1 MRDGARSITP
11 RELEIAT
18 NSVCEADKDWVCP
31 PQGPGYRCDG
41 REISGIEYPLLLGTD
56 SMVEDCARLC
66 ENLLQCDGF
75 EYIGPGHSDHGKCW
89 LKQTVSYVRQSRG
102 SRNEHRYSSKCRI
115 APKQLPVFRHNLGFC
130 RGGPAWSSSSD
141 LWNCLEH
148 SLTVDG
154 CKAACNDDSNCGA
167 FDIPPGGGSG
177 NNGCCLFRA
186 GNTGNG
192 GQGRNCYVQ
201 QPLATRVGNG
211 WCTDAED
218 HYYPLGHASGT
229 FSEPIAC
236 EKICLGK
243 KELSPALRGYIW
255 RTDVC
260 YCVVDNVDILT
271 AANFP
276 ENIIE
281 SWNTGKGPISGFGGS
296 TDVQC
301 FKFDSP

>member
-211 WCTDAED
+211 WVLMPRIIITLLDMPVARS
-218 HYYPLGHASGT
+218 PNPSLVRKSALGRRNSHRPYAVIFGELTCVIASWT
-229 FSEPIAC
+229 M
-236 EKICLGK
+236 
-243 KELSPALRGYIW
+243 
-255 RTDVC
+255 
-260 YCVVDNVDILT
+260 
-271 AANFP
+271 
-276 ENIIE
+276 
-281 SWNTGKGPISGFGGS
+281 
-296 TDVQC
+296 
-301 FKFDSP
+301 